1 MKKLNKIGKIL
12 IVFLLVFLLTGCTKQ
27 LVVEK
32 TNDKGK
38 KTKEVVKYDNGKNAT
53 GQSLTKNILCR
64 PEDKDLIKLYK
75 DNEAENYRFGIC
87 VSKKLGNAVTRN
99 LIKRRV
105 KDIIDKSN
113 LHFANKDY
121 IIVLKKSAV
130 SAQYLELKEDLIS
143 VLKKFDR

>member
-1 MKKLNKIGKIL
+1 MLLIKEEQKDVKNYQHNSTYLGKWFFFFFCAFMKKIN
-12 IVFLLVFLLTGCTKQ
+12 IVK
-27 LVVEK
+27 EK
-32 TNDKGK
+32 KDFDKAFK
-38 KTKEVVKYDNGKNAT
+38 LRNQIYSKYAY
-53 GQSLTKNILCR
+53 IY
-64 PEDKDLIKLYK
+64 IK

-105 KDIIDKSN
+105 KDIIDKSK

>member
-1 MKKLNKIGKIL
+1 MLLIKEEQKDVKNYQHNSTYLGKWFFVIRGAFMKKIN
-12 IVFLLVFLLTGCTKQ
+12 IVK
-27 LVVEK
+27 EK
-32 TNDKGK
+32 KDFDKAFK
-38 KTKEVVKYDNGKNAT
+38 LRNQIYSKYAY
-53 GQSLTKNILCR
+53 IY
-64 PEDKDLIKLYK
+64 IK
-75 DNEAENYRFGIC
+75 DNEAQNYRLGIC

-99 LIKRRV
+99 LINRRV
-105 KDIIDKSN
+105 KDIIDKSK